1 MNIKEQIKEQ
11 RPNIKDST
19 VDSYFQYLKKIYQ
32 TLHETNENPKNV
44 NYLADFDGIE
54 QIMEQYK
61 PNTKKNYYSAAVVA
75 LKAFGKDPKL
85 IAKYE
90 AIRDEKQLEYDTMA
104 KANSKTEKQKQ
115 NWVSL
120 NEYDGLL
127 DKYREQIKLERLFS
141 KSELSKKENEISK
154 EYIILL
160 TYRHLPM
167 RNDFANMRVL
177 TPRAFKKLPAGE
189 QDKNNYLVGTSQS
202 GYKFHINDYKTK
214 KTFGNKVIDIPSEIQ
229 KDFKKY
235 LSKNTSGYFLVDQ
248 SGRPITP
255 NGITKLLNKIFKRE
269 FGKNVSSSLI
279 RHIVL
284 SEKYGK
290 TLQDMKDDSEIMGH
304 SVLQGHN
311 YTKTD

>member
-1 MNIKEQIKEQ
+1 MSIKEKIREQ
-11 RPNIKDST
+11 RPNIKDT
-19 VDSYFQYLKKIYQ
+19 TIDSYFQYLKKIYQ
-32 TLHETNENPKNV
+32 KLHETAEIPKNV
-44 NYLADFDGIE
+44 NYLTDFDGIE
-54 QIMEQYK
+54 KIMEPYK
-61 PNTKKNYYSAAVVA
+61 PNTKKNYYSAVVVA
-75 LKAFGKDPKL
+75 LKAFEKDPEL

-90 AIRDEKQLEYDTMA
+90 AIRDAKQLEYDTMA

-120 NEYDGLL
+120 AEYDGLL
-127 DKYREQIKLERLFS
+127 NKYRKQIKVEKLFT
-141 KSELSKKENEISK
+141 KSELSKKENEILK

-177 TPRAFKKLPAGE
+177 TPRAFKKLPTGE

-214 KTFGNKVIDIPSEIQ
+214 KTFGNKVIEIPSGIQ
-229 KDFKKY
+229 KDFRKY
-235 LSKNTSGYFLVDQ
+235 LSKITSGYFLSDQ

-255 NGITKLLNKIFKRE
+255 NGITKLLNKIFQRE

-284 SEKYGK
+284 SEKYGE
-290 TLQDMKDDSEIMGH
+290 TLSDMKKDSEIMGH
-304 SVLQGHN
+304 SMAMQKD
-311 YTKTD
+311 YIKSE

>member
-1 MNIKEQIKEQ
+1 
-11 RPNIKDST
+11 
-19 VDSYFQYLKKIYQ
+19 
-32 TLHETNENPKNV
+32 
-44 NYLADFDGIE
+44 
-54 QIMEQYK
+54 
-61 PNTKKNYYSAAVVA
+61 
-75 LKAFGKDPKL
+75 
-85 IAKYE
+85 
-90 AIRDEKQLEYDTMA
+90 
-104 KANSKTEKQKQ
+104 
-115 NWVSL
+115 
-120 NEYDGLL
+120 
-127 DKYREQIKLERLFS
+127 
-141 KSELSKKENEISK
+141 
-154 EYIILL
+154 
-160 TYRHLPM
+160 M